1 MINLKEITNKIITK
15 NNFHCLLIILI
26 IFFLDRYSKIQVI
39 QNFSDSIVYINE
51 VLNFNLTWNTGI
63 GFGLLSSSSALFYNL
78 ISGFIAAVIIL
89 LIIIGV
95 NSDKIDKITFSLIIG
110 GALGNFCDRMIF
122 NAVPDFIDLHYN
134 TFHWFTFNV
143 ADIFISF
150 GIILYLL
157 KSFFMGK
164 KKI

>member
-95 NSDKIDKITFSLIIG
+95 NSDKVDKITFSLIIG
-110 GALGNFCDRMIF
+110 GAFGNFYDRIVF
-122 NAVPDFIDLHYN
+122 NAVPDFIDFHLEN
-134 TFHWFTFNV
+134 FHWFTFNV
-143 ADIFISF
+143 ADVFITF
-150 GIILYLL
+150 GIIIYIM
-157 KSFFMGK
+157 KGFFTK
-164 KKI
+164 KNA